1 MRIAANFKFSLYQQM
16 RGNRCVPIDNRNAR
30 NKRPMGHIVNMR
42 KTKREK
48 NYDYQADW
56 LEVAIN
62 SSWKGAWFNLWR
74 NLNPIYQ
81 KMVYAKFVCN
91 WPWGSGEIFFLNV
104 VRVLSSY
111 HDYLLLEKG
120 VAVHLNKIE

>member
-1 MRIAANFKFSLYQQM
+1 
-16 RGNRCVPIDNRNAR
+16 
-30 NKRPMGHIVNMR
+30 MGHIVNMR

-48 NYDYQADW
+48 NYDNQADW

-62 SSWKGAWFNLWR
+62 SSWKRTRLNLWR
-74 NLNPIYQ
+74 ILNPIYQ
-81 KMVYAKFVCN
+81 KMGYAKFACN

-111 HDYLLLEKG
+111 HDKVCGRSFEHNWVEEVYFSYF
-120 VAVHLNKIE
+120 AIISPRM